1 MARTTPTFTPVG
13 KYALAIILSFF
24 LLISDI
30 NYQVFS
36 SARGFVQATGIY
48 GQLIIDNVTSNITKL
63 NVIHKDKQKLMKI
76 NKDLKNQLSML
87 RNRVFLEKKSQVLA
101 SDLINLQVEILTLS
115 QAKETFI
122 FEIASFGLKNYLCC
136 SSHTLYLQNP
146 QKLKVSAN
154 LPVANGNSFIGQTSS
169 LDINLIKVI
178 LFSDI
183 EHILPVKI
191 NNFFCNAK
199 GAGKPLR
206 ITCTVIKSPEFLKI
220 RNNDPVFTSGLG
232 GVFPRNISIGRV
244 ININNSVSNESK
256 ITIALDASPLE
267 SNYFGVLINL

>member
-48 GQLIIDNVTSNITKL
+48 GLLIIDSVTSNITKF

-76 NKDLKNQLSML
+76 NKDLKNQLSIL
-87 RNRVFLEKKSQVLA
+87 RNIVFLEKKSQVLA
-101 SDLINLQVEILTLS
+101 SDLINLQGEILTLS

-244 ININNSVSNESK
+244 ININNSISNESK

>member
-48 GQLIIDNVTSNITKL
+48 GLLIIDSVTSNITKF

-76 NKDLKNQLSML
+76 NKDLKNQLSIL
-87 RNRVFLEKKSQVLA
+87 RNIVFLEKKSQVLA
-101 SDLINLQVEILTLS
+101 SDLINLQGEILTLS

>member
-48 GQLIIDNVTSNITKL
+48 SLLIIDSVTSNITKL

-101 SDLINLQVEILTLS
+101 SDLINLQGEILTLS

>member
-1 MARTTPTFTPVG
+1 MARTTPTYTPFG
-13 KYALAIILSFF
+13 KYALAIIVSLS

-30 NYQVFS
+30 NYQTFS
-36 SARGFVQATGIY
+36 GARGFVQATGIY
-48 GQLIIDNVTSNITKL
+48 GQLIIDSAASNITKF
-63 NVIHKDKQKLMKI
+63 NVIHKDKKTLIKI

-87 RNRVFLEKKSQVLA
+87 QNIVFLEKKSTVLVN
-101 SDLINLQVEILTLS
+101 DLINLQGEILTLS
-115 QAKETFI
+115 QAKEAFI

-136 SSHTLYLQNP
+136 SSHSLYLKNP

-169 LDINLIKVI
+169 TDINLIKVI
-178 LFSDI
+178 LFSDTD
-183 EHILPVKI
+183 HILPVKI

-199 GAGKPLR
+199 GAGKPLL
-206 ITCTVIKSPEFLKI
+206 ITCKAITNLEFLKI

-232 GVFPRNISIGRV
+232 GVFPKNISIGRV
-244 ININNSVSNESK
+244 ININNSVSNESN
-256 ITIALDASPLE
+256 ITIALDASPLK

>member
-1 MARTTPTFTPVG
+1 M
-13 KYALAIILSFF
+13 
-24 LLISDI
+24 
-30 NYQVFS
+30 
-36 SARGFVQATGIY
+36 QATGIY
-48 GQLIIDNVTSNITKL
+48 GLLIIDSVTSNITKF

-76 NKDLKNQLSML
+76 NKDLKNQLSIL
-87 RNRVFLEKKSQVLA
+87 RNIVFLEKKSQVLA
-101 SDLINLQVEILTLS
+101 SDLINLQGEILTLS

-206 ITCTVIKSPEFLKI
+206 ITCTVIKSPEFLKN

-244 ININNSVSNESK
+244 ININNSISNEIK